1 MRVATSTM
9 NSVLLAQTL
18 KVQSD
23 YAQALTQQSSGQK
36 SESLSGLEGAAG
48 YSISLKSDLQT
59 SEHLVTQAQTAQS
72 VVDAS
77 YGAIAGIV
85 DLVETAKADITAAI
99 NGSVE
104 NTDALKNQAEGW
116 LRDTTDQLNTDMGGI
131 NVFGGAG
138 GAAPPVDLSD
148 PDYDPLADPTVAD
161 TGYYQGAAGTATIM
175 VDGSSGLD
183 YGVSADADG
192 FESTLRAF
200 SMLADMTTDPP
211 DTALLQEA
219 YALLDDAT
227 TDLGRMQEELSN
239 QSASLSALVDRE
251 TEFQLF
257 AESALES
264 VESVDVAEAAAKAS
278 ELEVVLEASYSALAS
293 IMSVSLNDYV
303 R

>member
-36 SESLSGLEGAAG
+36 SESLSGLDGAAG

-59 SEHLVTQAQTAQS
+59 SEHLVSQAQTAQS

-131 NVFGGAG
+131 YVFGGAG

-161 TGYYQGAAGTATIM
+161 TGYYQGAGATATIM

-192 FESTLRAF
+192 FESALRAF
-200 SMLADMTTDPP
+200 SMLADMNTDPP

-227 TDLGRMQEELSN
+227 TDLGRMQEELAN

-293 IMSVSLNDYV
+293 IMSVSLTDYV

>member
-9 NSVLLAQTL
+9 NSVLLAQAL

-36 SESLSGLEGAAG
+36 SQSLSGLDGAAG

-59 SEHLVTQAQTAQS
+59 SEHLVSQAQTAQS
-72 VVDAS
+72 MVDAS

-116 LRDTTDQLNTDMGGI
+116 LRDTTDQLNTDMGGLY
-131 NVFGGAG
+131 VFGGAG
-138 GAAPPVDLSD
+138 GSTPPVDLSD

-161 TGYYQGAAGTATIM
+161 TGYYQGAGAAATIM

-192 FESTLRAF
+192 FESALRAF
-200 SMLADMTTDPP
+200 SMLADMNTDPP

-227 TDLGRMQEELSN
+227 SDLGHLQEELSN
-239 QSASLSALVDRE
+239 QSASLSTLVDRE

-264 VESVDVAEAAAKAS
+264 VESVDVAEAAAKVS

-293 IMSVSLNDYV
+293 IMSVSLTDYV

>member
-9 NSVLLAQTL
+9 NAVLLAQTL

-36 SESLSGLEGAAG
+36 SQSLAGLDGAAG

-59 SEHLVTQAQTAQS
+59 SEHLVTQAQTAQT

-85 DLVETAKADITAAI
+85 DLVATAKADITAAI

-104 NTDALKNQAEGW
+104 TTDAIKIQAEGW

-131 NVFGGAG
+131 YVFGGAG

-161 TGYYQGAAGTATIM
+161 TGYYQGAGGSATIM
-175 VDGSSGLD
+175 VDGSSGLN

-192 FESTLRAF
+192 FESALRAF

-293 IMSVSLNDYV
+293 IMSVSLTDYV